1 MEKAMPQRKRL
12 YSSVLPPRGVT
23 AHLCCAVVLYLT
35 ASLYSLAETPAA
47 DAAIPRLALLAS
59 GDEKAAAIVALVE
72 AELSTR
78 DDVLVLE
85 RAAIDALL
93 QEQALTAVATLGRE
107 TSVKMGQLLACDL
120 LAHLTVDS
128 STGNPLRLKEYVIMT
143 KRRSKSLQIP
153 IASHPP
159 VSYHFADV

>member
-72 AELSTR
+72 AELSAR
-78 DDVLVLE
+78 GKSE
-85 RAAIDALL
+85 ESRG
-93 QEQALTAVATLGRE
+93 QPSTACCPNR
-107 TSVKMGQLLACDL
+107 KIFP
-120 LAHLTVDS
+120 H
-128 STGNPLRLKEYVIMT
+128 NPK
-143 KRRSKSLQIP
+143 
-153 IASHPP
+153 
-159 VSYHFADV
+159 